1 MPRSVDLAAWVEGVW
16 YGDGVG
22 ARLGRAM
29 LAPAAWG
36 YLRVARHRGERAAA
50 ASRAGAA
57 PNIPALS
64 IGNLTVGGTG
74 KTPVASWAV
83 SRLQAAGAHPAILLR
98 GYGDDEWRVHQ
109 QLTPAVP
116 VLTGR
121 DRRASRQL
129 AEARGCDCV
138 VMDDAFQ
145 HRQAPRVADWVLV
158 SADRWPA
165 VVRMLPQGPFR
176 EPLTALRRAS
186 VVVITTKAAGED
198 AVEAVRSAVQVA
210 APEVPAAILRLRV
223 DGVRHAGGRMPTV
236 VGAPSLSSVG
246 PVLAA
251 SAIGDPEAFERQLEA
266 AGAVVRRRERY
277 RDHHAFDDGDVDRL
291 VRLGG
296 ACAGVVCTLKDAV
309 KLAPRWPATAVPLW
323 YVSQTVQV
331 VSGREVLDGDIARLL
346 AARPTTV
353 PTAG

>member
-1 MPRSVDLAAWVEGVW
+1 VPRSVDLAAWVEGVW

-29 LAPAAWG
+29 LAPASWG

-50 ASRAGAA
+50 AAMAGGVPA
-57 PNIPALS
+57 IPALS

-83 SRLQAAGAHPAILLR
+83 SRLQGAGASPAILLR

-109 QLTPAVP
+109 QLTPGVP
-116 VLTGR
+116 VLTGA
-121 DRRASRQL
+121 DRRASAQV

-165 VVRMLPQGPFR
+165 AVRVLPQGPFR
-176 EPLTALRRAS
+176 EPLTALQRAS
-186 VVVITTKAAGED
+186 AVVITTKAAGAG
-198 AVEAVRSAVQVA
+198 AVEVVRSAVGMVA
-210 APEVPAAILRLRV
+210 PDVPVAVLHLRL
-223 DGVRHAGGRMPTV
+223 DGVRHAGGCVPAV
-236 VGAPSLSSVG
+236 AGVPSLTSLGS
-246 PVLAA
+246 VLAV
-251 SAIGDPEAFERQLEA
+251 SAIGNPEAFERQLEA
-266 AGAVVRRRERY
+266 AGVVIRHRERF
-277 RDHHAFDDGDVDRL
+277 RDHHTFRDGEVDRL
-291 VRLGG
+291 VQMGRG
-296 ACAGVVCTLKDAV
+296 CDGVVCTLKDAV

-331 VSGREVLDGDIARLL
+331 VSGREGLDGDIARLL
-346 AARPTTV
+346 AARPAAV

>member
-1 MPRSVDLAAWVEGVW
+1 VPPSIDLTAWVEGVW
-16 YGDGVG
+16 YGEGVG

-50 ASRAGAA
+50 AARSGAA
-57 PNIPALS
+57 PVIPALS

-83 SRLQAAGAHPAILLR
+83 SRLQAAGAQPAILLR

-109 QLTPAVP
+109 LLTPGVP
-116 VLTGR
+116 VLTGA
-121 DRRASRQL
+121 DRRASGRA

-145 HRQAPRVADWVLV
+145 HRQAPRMADWVLV

-165 VVRMLPQGPFR
+165 VARVLPQGPFR
-176 EPLTALRRAS
+176 ELPVALQRAS
-186 VVVITTKAAGED
+186 VVVITVKAAGEG
-198 AVEAVRSAVQVA
+198 AVEIVRAAVRAV
-210 APEVPAAILRLRV
+210 APEVPMAVVQLRL
-223 DGVRHAGGRMPTV
+223 DGVRHAGGRSPAPTCE
-236 VGAPSLSSVG
+236 PSLSTLG
-246 PVLAA
+246 PVLSV
-251 SAIGDPEAFERQLEA
+251 SAIGNPEAFERQLEA
-266 AGAVVRRRERY
+266 AGVVVHRRERFG
-277 RDHHAFDDGDVDRL
+277 DHHAFRDAEVDRL
-291 VRLGG
+291 VQLGRG
-296 ACAGVVCTLKDAV
+296 GDGVVCTLKDAV

-323 YVSQTVQV
+323 YVSQAVHV
-331 VSGREVLDGDIARLL
+331 VSGREVLDGDLAQLL
-346 AARPTTV
+346 AARRGPD

>member
-1 MPRSVDLAAWVEGVW
+1 MPRPIDLTAWVEGVW

-22 ARLGRAM
+22 ARLGRAL

-36 YLRVARHRGERAAA
+36 YLRAARHRGERAAA
-50 ASRAGAA
+50 AATEAA
-57 PNIPALS
+57 PAIPALS

-109 QLTPAVP
+109 QLTPGVP
-116 VLTGR
+116 VLTGA
-121 DRRASRQL
+121 DRRASGRA

-165 VVRMLPQGPFR
+165 VARVLPQGPFR
-176 EPLTALRRAS
+176 EPLAALRRAS
-186 VVVITTKAAGED
+186 AVVITSKAAGEG
-198 AVEAVRSAVQVA
+198 AVDGVRSAVRAV
-210 APEVPAAILRLRV
+210 APEVPVAVLHLRM
-223 DGVRHAGGRMPTV
+223 DGVCQAGGRLPASTE
-236 VGAPSLSSVG
+236 APSLSTLG
-246 PVLAA
+246 PVLVV
-251 SAIGDPEAFERQLEA
+251 SAIGDPEAFERQLES
-266 AGAVVRRRERY
+266 AGVVIRRHERF
-277 RDHHAFDDGDVDRL
+277 RDHHPFRDDELDRL
-291 VRLGG
+291 VQLGRG
-296 ACAGVVCTLKDAV
+296 CDGVVCTLKDAV

-331 VSGREVLDGDIARLL
+331 VSGRAVLDGDIARLL
-346 AARPTTV
+346 AARRGPV